1 MKRKNL
7 RMVAALSALCLLG
20 GCSQA
25 DPPASSTAS
34 SASAASSATV
44 QAESPTSADALALV
58 KDPATTQ
65 AFTTEAVA
73 EADVETIL
81 TAGINT
87 PSAMNGQPWHFSVI
101 TDDALLQQ
109 IAADMQSG
117 MSPDGTPPEGMGLP
131 EDLELP
137 EDLDPS
143 ALPEGTTLPEDL
155 ELPEDLDPS
164 DLPEGTA
171 LPEDLELPEG
181 MEEGGFTAPPEG
193 MSGGND
199 PAGAAGTAAKA
210 GIADAPLVIVVSC
223 TDGSEL
229 DAGLAC
235 QNMSVA
241 AQLLGYGTKII
252 SSPTLAVN
260 GEKQAEYRE
269 LLGIPED
276 QTAIAFLLVGRA
288 DTSASRD
295 TDASAGA
302 STRNP
307 LDEMVTYTE
316 SLSQ

>member
-1 MKRKNL
+1 MRATSPYKITIDRKEVDCRMKRKNL

-143 ALPEGTTLPEDL
+143 ALPEGT
-155 ELPEDLDPS
+155 
-164 DLPEGTA
+164 A

-181 MEEGGFTAPPEG
+181 MEEGGFTAPPED

-199 PAGAAGTAAKA
+199 PAGTAGTAAKA